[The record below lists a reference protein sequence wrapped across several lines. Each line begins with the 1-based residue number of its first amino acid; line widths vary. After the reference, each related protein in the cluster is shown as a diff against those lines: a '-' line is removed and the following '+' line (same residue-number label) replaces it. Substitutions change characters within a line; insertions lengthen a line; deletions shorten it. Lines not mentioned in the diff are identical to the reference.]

1 MQFDQLKR
9 RDFITLLGGA
19 AAWPLAARAQQSAM
33 PVVGFLSSSALA
45 DRARY
50 LSAFRQGVRET
61 GYVGEQILT
70 PEILATVEHLH
81 SGGLATTREQA
92 KRIAL
97 TKDSRVLD
105 VGCGIG
111 GPARYLAH
119 RYGCRVDGIDLTP
132 ELIETGRV
140 LTKRCKLAD
149 RVVLRVGN
157 ALELPY
163 SEQTFD
169 VVWCQDVAMNIAD
182 KAGLFAGVYR
192 VLNPGGLFT
201 STEYSVG
208 PGGDIIFPVPWA
220 YDASINFLDPGDM
233 MRARYHTAGFR
244 ILECMNYSNTVI
256 EHYERTLSAPPK
268 LTSRLIFGDDA
279 PERQRNSQRNLI
291 ERRTIYW
298 MITAERPKLWR
309 KLLCSIA
316 AVYGFI

>member
-1 MQFDQLKR
+1 MAERTEDVQAHWTRPGVLARIDAAL
-9 RDFITLLGGA
+9 TELGHD
-19 AAWPLAARAQQSAM
+19 PQN
-33 PVVGFLSSSALA
+33 LS
-45 DRARY
+45 
-50 LSAFRQGVRET
+50 
-61 GYVGEQILT
+61 
-70 PEILATVEHLH
+70 PEILATLEHLH

-119 RYGCRVDGIDLTP
+119 TYGCRVDGIDLTP

-149 RVVLRVGN
+149 HVALRVGN

-169 VVWCQDVAMNIAD
+169 VVWCQNVAMNISD
-182 KAGLFAGVYR
+182 KAGLLAGVHR
-192 VLNPGGLFT
+192 VLKPGGLFT

-220 YDASINFLDPGDM
+220 YDASFHFLNSADVMP
-233 MRARYHTAGFR
+233 ALYQSAGLR
-244 ILECMNYSNTVI
+244 IL
-256 EHYERTLSAPPK
+256 
-268 LTSRLIFGDDA
+268 D
-279 PERQRNSQRNLI
+279 
-291 ERRTIYW
+291 W
-298 MITAERPKLWR
+298 
-309 KLLCSIA
+309 
-316 AVYGFI
+316 